1 MFKQIESLFIDL
13 NGDLTCCKYLT
24 KNVLRFFN
32 SPLTVKIYSQQL
44 KNNEFDIYFNNMS
57 SKYKYECILLSNVS
71 SHTYEVIYK
80 LCTAYYLNR
89 TAGESTVNAVYDG
102 LFQELLV
109 YVDKSLDSPYGIQG
123 FCEFF
128 ASKSSSE
135 KETVQSWVMPLK
147 VIEKTV
153 E

>member
-1 MFKQIESLFIDL
+1 
-13 NGDLTCCKYLT
+13 
-24 KNVLRFFN
+24 
-32 SPLTVKIYSQQL
+32 
-44 KNNEFDIYFNNMS
+44 
-57 SKYKYECILLSNVS
+57 
-71 SHTYEVIYK
+71 
-80 LCTAYYLNR
+80 
-89 TAGESTVNAVYDG
+89 VYDG

-135 KETVQSWVMPLK
+135 KETVQSWVMHLK